1 MYKFIFEI
9 ITDPLGLP
17 ISLIGE
23 YIILLILNEIAFCIA
38 WKASHG
44 GICGSEIHWAVRIPT
59 FIVLWAIIFGVI
71 SFVKWICANWI
82 IILSI
87 IVGLVVIAGISTIVV
102 LTVKKKRSRK
112 NEE

>member
-17 ISLIGE
+17 ISSIWE
-23 YIILLILNEIAFCIA
+23 YIILLILNEITFCIA
-38 WKASHG
+38 WKASPG
-44 GICGSEIHWAVRIPT
+44 GICGSEIHWAVRIPA
-59 FIVLWAIIFGVI
+59 FIVLWAIAYGLIF
-71 SFVKWICANWI
+71 FAKWICANWI

-87 IVGLVVIAGISTIVV
+87 LVSILVIAGISTIIV
-102 LTVKKKRSRK
+102 LSVKKRRSRK

>member
-17 ISLIGE
+17 ISLVWE

-38 WKASHG
+38 WKASPG
-44 GICGSEIHWAVRIPT
+44 GIFGSEIHWAVRIPA
-59 FIVLWAIIFGVI
+59 FIVLWAITYGLIFFG
-71 SFVKWICANWI
+71 KWICANWI

-87 IVGLVVIAGISTIVV
+87 LLSIVVIVGISTIII
-102 LTVKKKRSRK
+102 LSMKKKRSRK
-112 NEE
+112 TEE